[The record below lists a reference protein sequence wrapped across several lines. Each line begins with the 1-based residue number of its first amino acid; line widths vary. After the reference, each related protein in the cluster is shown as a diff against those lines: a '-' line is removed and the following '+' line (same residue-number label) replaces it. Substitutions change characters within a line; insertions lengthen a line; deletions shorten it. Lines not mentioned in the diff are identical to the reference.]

1 MSFSSEV
8 KAELAKHL
16 GKSMHCRIAELAALI
31 AFAGNIQEIQSE
43 NPLLQEKYRLL
54 IKQLFGLEEAESA
67 AAQKRI
73 FSSVKMWEEE
83 TGRAA
88 LTDTVN
94 GILMQQTCC
103 RRAFIRGA
111 FLAGDRK
118 SVV

>member
-54 IKQLFGLEEAESA
+54 IKQPVH
-67 AAQKRI
+67 Q
-73 FSSVKMWEEE
+73 
-83 TGRAA
+83 
-88 LTDTVN
+88 N
-94 GILMQQTCC
+94 GIPCQAC
-103 RRAFIRGA
+103 RKNDSRYENHFFI
-111 FLAGDRK
+111 LL
-118 SVV
+118 